1 MLPFCLPRRWYN
13 DVAFAHFPEANLTT
27 IPGAEARRAARN
39 ATAIAAASVIGRG
52 AQFGWQLALAPWL
65 GVAAYGVYGTVG
77 ALMAVGASIANFS
90 MGTIVVRD
98 VSRRPEQAGKYLT
111 ASLFLQTLLALAAY
125 LAVNAA
131 GTGYAG
137 EIQAFVA
144 LAGINLF
151 IDSLG
156 NMCHDLLLAQE
167 RMLVTSAT
175 TVGHLLLLIALAGLA
190 LVNGFGLPGVYIA
203 TMVAGSVRSLTLWLL
218 VLHGGV
224 RPQWPLDREVA
235 WPLLLNSLPLAVS
248 AFLSLTY
255 QHLDK
260 LMTTLL
266 IGTTGTGYLT
276 AAFVII
282 FGVVELL
289 NTTVLLAL
297 YPLMSRYYGDGRN
310 PMFGFIIE
318 KLAFFNPLVS
328 LPIALTLSIFAAE
341 ITVPLFGEDFR
352 PTAGVLRIL
361 IWFAVVTMIAAVLA
375 RGLVIQNRQRFLLA
389 LRVIGLTANVV
400 LNLLLLPT
408 LGVQGA
414 AIASVCAEAFVVVL
428 LLRNFEATGWD
439 WRRLALRWRR
449 LAAVGAGVALAML
462 ALRSVH
468 PALGIA
474 VGLAI
479 YLAGI
484 LVLRVLAPDDW
495 DLLYRLV
502 AAMPGGSHV
511 LKYWRRDVK
520 LSW

>member
-1 MLPFCLPRRWYN
+1 MSVSDSPVIN
-13 DVAFAHFPEANLTT
+13 
-27 IPGAEARRAARN
+27 GAEARRAARN

-52 AQFGWQLALAPWL
+52 VQFGWQLVLAPWL

-77 ALMAVGASIANFS
+77 ALLAVGASIANF
-90 MGTIVVRD
+90 GLGPILIRD
-98 VSRRPEQAGKYLT
+98 VSRRPEQVGKYLT
-111 ASLFLQTLLALAAY
+111 AALFLQTLLALAAY

-131 GTGYAG
+131 GIGYAG
-137 EIQAFVA
+137 EIQAFIA
-144 LAGINLF
+144 LAGLNLF
-151 IDSLG
+151 VDSLG

-167 RMLVTSAT
+167 RMRVTSAM
-175 TVGHLLLLIALAGLA
+175 TVAHILLLVTLSAVALGG
-190 LVNGFGLPGVYIA
+190 GFGLLGVYAA
-203 TMVAGSVRSLTLWLL
+203 TLLAGMMRSAALWLL
-218 VLHGGV
+218 ALGSGV
-224 RPQWPLDREVA
+224 RPSWPLDRAIA

-255 QHLDK
+255 QHADK

-297 YPLMSRYYGDGRN
+297 YPMMSRNYGDGRN
-310 PMFGFIIE
+310 PMFGFIVE

-352 PTAGVLRIL
+352 PTADVLCIL
-361 IWFAVVTMIAAVLA
+361 IWFAVVTMVAAVLA
-375 RGLVIQNRQRFLLA
+375 RGLVIQNKQRLLLK
-389 LRVIGLTANVV
+389 LRVAGLVANIL

-414 AIASVCAEAFVVVL
+414 AIASLCAEVFVVFL
-428 LLRNFEATGWD
+428 LLHNFEAAGWD
-439 WRRLALRWRR
+439 FRRLVPRWQR
-449 LAAVGAGVALAML
+449 LAALGVLVAAGMVALRAVHPVLGIVAGLSLYVAGVLAT
-462 ALRSVH
+462 
-468 PALGIA
+468 
-474 VGLAI
+474 
-479 YLAGI
+479 
-484 LVLRVLAPDDW
+484 RVLAADDW

-502 AAMPGGSHV
+502 SAMPGGARV